1 MSKPKNQVV
10 LCLLILLVAVAL
22 FPNAANAGFFIG
34 GNLNPPSSAVD
45 SKPTLEADG
54 SDPQPRP
61 IPLPPRP
68 PAGLAA

>member
-1 MSKPKNQVV
+1 MSKAKIQVA
-10 LCLLILLVAVAL
+10 LCMLILLAAVAH

-34 GNLNPPSSAVD
+34 GNLNPPSSPVD